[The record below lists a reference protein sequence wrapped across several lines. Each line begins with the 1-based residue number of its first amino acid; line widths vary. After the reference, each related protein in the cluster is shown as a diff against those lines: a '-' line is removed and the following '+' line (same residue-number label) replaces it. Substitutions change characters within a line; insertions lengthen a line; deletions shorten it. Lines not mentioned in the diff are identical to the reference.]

1 MVAARGPDG
10 EILRNPDGT
19 PQMVDDGS
27 GADSP
32 FQWLGNNTLPG
43 AGDTTTGWR
52 GDLLGNFPADP
63 EVKTAWQD
71 LLARIPQET
80 SGEPEDVN
88 ALVQA
93 MLGLSSLPAQQFFN
107 AQFPGAVGGV
117 QDIFN
122 MASNRAVS
130 PYSMPN
136 VPDSGGAT
144 FYDEGG
150 DAATWLQM
158 LMGESAGR
166 GIPQANLDQA
176 AARAGAIGGEGLAGT
191 EQAIIDSEIVQQDR
205 YDDELDHALAAAGM
219 SNSTEGDWRLE
230 KRARERTN
238 ALADAKLRAQM
249 VIGGEERANV
259 QTYADVL
266 NTLFGQQTTGTQLG
280 MGQTGQTAGL
290 VGQAETQRITGRMGE
305 FQFNQTDYTNLLN
318 ALMMNETIAN
328 TRLGVMQSPLAMLL
342 STLAGVNVAPSVV
355 PSLPTQAPP
364 STAQLFGQAAG
375 NLVSNLPYAMV

>member
-1 MVAARGPDG
+1 
-10 EILRNPDGT
+10 
-19 PQMVDDGS
+19 
-27 GADSP
+27 
-32 FQWLGNNTLPG
+32 
-43 AGDTTTGWR
+43 
-52 GDLLGNFPADP
+52 
-63 EVKTAWQD
+63 
-71 LLARIPQET
+71 
-80 SGEPEDVN
+80 
-88 ALVQA
+88 
-93 MLGLSSLPAQQFFN
+93 
-107 AQFPGAVGGV
+107 
-117 QDIFN
+117 
-122 MASNRAVS
+122 
-130 PYSMPN
+130 
-136 VPDSGGAT
+136 
-144 FYDEGG
+144 
-150 DAATWLQM
+150 M

-191 EQAIIDSEIVQQDR
+191 EQAIIDSELIQQDR
-205 YDDELDHALAAAGM
+205 YDDELEHALAAAGM
-219 SNSTEGDWRLE
+219 SNRTEGDWRRE

-290 VGQAETQRITGRMGE
+290 VGQAETQDITRRMGE

-355 PSLPTQAPP
+355 PNLNTQAPP
-364 STAQLFGQAAG
+364 STGQLLGQAAG
-375 NLVSNLPYAMV
+375 NLVSTLPYAF